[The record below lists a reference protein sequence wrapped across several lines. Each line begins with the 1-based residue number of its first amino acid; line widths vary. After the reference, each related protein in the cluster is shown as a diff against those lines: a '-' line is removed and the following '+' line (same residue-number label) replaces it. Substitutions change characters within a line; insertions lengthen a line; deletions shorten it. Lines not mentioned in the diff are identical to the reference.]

1 LITYKIKL
9 DPKNKS
15 IQKLVKMD
23 IFGKIPTSLRGD
35 DELWLELEEKFS
47 NYDSSLPP
55 EKFKDALYR
64 TFNEIIARGEKVDKE
79 TIFFE
84 DYNPKGMSGGHVH
97 LPWWEKTGLPH
108 LVSEYFKHFELQ
120 HSNQLILL
128 QDILPLDDLK
138 KEGQVILVRH
148 YGPNLKEMVRMNLV
162 EEYQSFQRMPA
173 FRRAKYLVSFLA
185 EPNNQAKLFGIFHID
200 EIQEKEKLPPYS
212 IELSR
217 YCDPQNRDTDFYM
230 KLSKDQRFTKYERR
244 LIINW
249 VVPRGW
255 YNTYGEV
262 KNKPVVK
269 ITPRNFVDEFPGLM
283 KINISYSDLKTII
296 ENPESHSKWYESLT
310 KLQAVYLIMDNI
322 SGNQYVGTT
331 YGQDGLW
338 QRWESYVKSGFT
350 GGNKKLER
358 LKQSDPNFFRG
369 FQYSILEVLPRN
381 ANQADCTSAE
391 SLWKEKL
398 GTRAFGLNMN

>member
-1 LITYKIKL
+1 
-9 DPKNKS
+9 
-15 IQKLVKMD
+15 MD
-23 IFGKIPTSLRGD
+23 IFVKIATSLRGD
-35 DELWLELEEKFS
+35 DELWQELENKFS

-55 EKFKDALYR
+55 EKFKDDLFK
-64 TFNEIIARGEKVDKE
+64 TFNEIIARGKKDNEE

-84 DYNPKGMSGGHVH
+84 DYNPMGTSGGYVH
-97 LPWWEKTGLPH
+97 LPFWEKTGLPH
-108 LVSEYFKHFELQ
+108 LISEYFKNFELQ
-120 HSNQLILL
+120 YSNQLILL
-128 QDILPLDDLK
+128 QDILPLDELK
-138 KEGQVILVRH
+138 KEGRVILVRH
-148 YGPNLKEMVRMNLV
+148 YGLNLKEMVRMDLV

-173 FRRAKYLVSFLA
+173 FKKAKYLVSFLA
-185 EPNNQAKLFGIFHID
+185 EPNNQAKLFGIFKVE
-200 EIQEKEKLPPYS
+200 EIKEKERLPAYTAN
-212 IELSR
+212 LSR
-217 YCDPQNRDTDFYM
+217 FCDPQNRATDFFM
-230 KLSKDQRFTKYERR
+230 NLSRDKRFSKFDGR

-296 ENPESHSKWYESLT
+296 DNPEPHSKWYESLT
-310 KLQAVYLIMDNI
+310 KLQAVYLIMDNRT
-322 SGNQYVGTT
+322 GNQYVGTT
-331 YGQDGLW
+331 YGKDGLW

-350 GGNKKLER
+350 GGNKMLER
-358 LKQSDPNFFRG
+358 LKHSDSNFYRG

-391 SLWKEKL
+391 SLWKGKL

>member
-1 LITYKIKL
+1 
-9 DPKNKS
+9 
-15 IQKLVKMD
+15 ME
-23 IFGKIPTSLRGD
+23 IFEKIPTSLRGD
-35 DELWLELEEKFS
+35 DELWEELEMKFT
-47 NYDSSLPP
+47 NFDLSLPP
-55 EKFKDALYR
+55 EKFKNALFEAFYTILER
-64 TFNEIIARGEKVDKE
+64 GKRVDNE
-79 TIFFE
+79 TYFFS
-84 DYNPKGMSGGHVH
+84 DYNPKGMSGGHIH
-97 LPWWEKTGLPH
+97 LTWWEKTGLPH
-108 LVSEYFKHFELQ
+108 LVAEYSKNFELE

-148 YGPNLKEMVRMNLV
+148 FGPNLKEMLKKDLV

-173 FRRAKYLVSFLA
+173 FKKAKYLVSFTA
-185 EPNNQAKLFGIFHID
+185 EPNNQAKLFGVFQVNGI
-200 EIQEKEKLPPYS
+200 KEKVELPTYS
-212 IELSR
+212 ESLHAF
-217 YCDPQNRDTDFYM
+217 CDPQNRDIDFFLL
-230 KLSKDQRFTKYERR
+230 LSRDQRFSKYDGR

-283 KINISYSDLKTII
+283 KINISFSELKMII

-310 KLQAVYLIMDNI
+310 KLQAVYLIMDKRT
-322 SGNQYVGTT
+322 GNQYVGTT
-331 YGQDGLW
+331 FGKDGLW
-338 QRWESYVKSGFT
+338 QRWETYVKGGFT
-350 GGNKKLER
+350 GGNTMLER
-358 LKQSDPNFFRG
+358 LKQSDSYFYQG

-381 ANQADCTSAE
+381 ANQAECTSAE